1 MNAQTNVS
9 KPIQNTRDLR
19 KFLVEQMEGVAN
31 GRVNTE
37 KAKGICNISQQIYN
51 SLNLEVKM
59 AIARSKLKDGEDVQP
74 VNFAD

>member
-1 MNAQTNVS
+1 MTI
-9 KPIQNTRDLR
+9 KTPINNTRDLR
-19 KFLVEQMEGVAN
+19 SFLVEQMQGVAE

-37 KAKGICNISQQIYN
+37 KAKGVCNLSQQIYN

-74 VNFAD
+74 VSFTD